1 MKSLIS
7 IAIAAVLAAGA
18 HVASAQNDTI
28 MKPDDTP
35 ITTKGRITQASY
47 QAVIYSEGGKTF
59 TVKGTEVGDI
69 IFGDEPPQFPR
80 AKTAAGAGLPEKAAT
95 LFEEALK
102 EIETK
107 KLRAM
112 NKAPVLYR
120 WALFLADRGQIDEA
134 LAMLK
139 RLRTE
144 CGDTWWRPDSYRKG
158 FEFARAKGVEAQ
170 KLVLEE
176 MKSEPEPLASEAD
189 MGLAELAATRGE
201 HDEALS
207 IYNRVAGNSSSPY
220 ADAAKLG
227 VFRSLKTLNKSG
239 SKSAE
244 LDAYCQKLG
253 NDPAASPSLQQA
265 AGAWAAGSLL
275 EKAGKDK
282 VKIRAAIMA
291 AGKAI
296 AMGPPERK
304 EEAEDYVAALRV
316 AAKGYAALAGEAPKP
331 EQKQEYKARASG
343 YLMEIV
349 RAYKGTPWAEAAQLE
364 MQTLGVQ
371 EN

>member
-1 MKSLIS
+1 MKSLF
-7 IAIAAVLAAGA
+7 AVAALATSLWCASP
-18 HVASAQNDTI
+18 ASAQNDVI
-28 MKPDDTP
+28 MKLDDTP
-35 ITTKGRITQASY
+35 HTTKGRITQATY

-59 TVKGTEVGDI
+59 TLKGSEVGSI
-69 IFGDEPPQFPR
+69 TFGDEPPSLAGAR
-80 AKTAAGAGLPEKAAT
+80 TAELAGLPDKAAVK
-95 LFEEALK
+95 FEDALK

-112 NKAPVLYR
+112 NKAPVYFK
-120 WALFLADRGQIDEA
+120 WALFLADRGKVDEA
-134 LAMLK
+134 LAMMK

-158 FEFARAKGVEAQ
+158 VEIAKAKGIEAQ
-170 KLVLEE
+170 KAVYEE
-176 MKSEPEPLASEAD
+176 MKSDPEPLASEAE
-189 MGLAELAATRGE
+189 MGLADLAAARNE
-201 HDEALS
+201 HEEALA
-207 IYNRVAGNSSSPY
+207 IFRKVAGNSSS
-220 ADAAKLG
+220 AFAEAAKLG
-227 VFRSLKTLNKSG
+227 VFRSLKTLKRT
-239 SKSAE
+239 AD
-244 LDAYCQKLG
+244 LDEFCQKLLS
-253 NDPAASPSLQQA
+253 DSAASPALQQA
-265 AGAWAAGSLL
+265 AGAWSAASLL

-282 VKIRAAIMA
+282 VKIRAAIFA

-316 AAKGYAALAGEAPKP
+316 AAKAYANLAGQAAKP
-331 EQKQEYKARASG
+331 EQKQEYKERAEG

-364 MQTLGVQ
+364 IQSLGVQ